1 MSDEPFPLLA
11 ELSHFG
17 ESLIRDAPDAIVYA
31 DKAGVIRFWNRG
43 AERIFGFAT
52 DEAVGQSLDIIIP
65 ETLRARHWEGYD
77 RVMRTGVSRYSSGD
91 VLAVPGLRKDGSRIS
106 LEFTVVPLRDDEGGM
121 RGIAAILRDVS
132 KRFGE
137 IKELR
142 RRLAAIR
149 PVHDGRSGMPTE
161 TGWDRLACM

>member
-1 MSDEPFPLLA
+1 MSDQSLPLLA

-17 ESLIRDAPDAIVYA
+17 DSLIRDAPDAIVYA
-31 DKAGVIRFWNRG
+31 DEAGVIRFWNRG
-43 AERIFGFAT
+43 AERIFGFAAA
-52 DEAVGQSLDIIIP
+52 EAVGQSLDIIIP

-77 RVMRTGVSRYSSGD
+77 RVMRAGVSRYSSGD

-106 LEFTVVPLRDDEGGM
+106 LEFTVVPLRDDEGRM
-121 RGIAAILRDVS
+121 RGIAAILRDVT

-142 RRLAAIR
+142 RQLAASK
-149 PVHDGRSGMPTE
+149 PG
-161 TGWDRLACM
+161 